1 MYKIYPLFVFAA
13 LILNHSSYVTA
24 AEEKLSVEDSS
35 TTELQLATATRK
47 GWVPPGFE
55 DLNEPQTMEVDV
67 WYGGYYLTSA
77 LARFT
82 FEELRFLTPQAITDQ
97 IPTLNDAER
106 MQSLLS
112 EGMPTNSGLVCRSE
126 FEIDCGALQAEDIGI
141 IFDRTNFR
149 ASLFIASEN
158 LSVADSQT
166 SRYLPDSSA
175 ALSAYSQSGLNF
187 SGNSDQT
194 LAFNLSNDTQIALA
208 ESRLV
213 LRSNWTDEEGFVFD
227 SLGLQREHRGK
238 KLSAGLIRSDSP
250 GFEFVNTEHFM
261 GVSLESSLTTRT
273 DLDQSN
279 GNDILLFLSSR
290 SLVEVYRDNRLLYSS
305 YYDVGNQ
312 LLDTSSLPS
321 GSYNIEIRTTDL
333 SGNTNIDTRFYSK
346 SARLAPTDQGLY
358 FFQAGSLVE
367 SGRGDLLPEQ
377 LNNFVRAGY
386 RKRLSA
392 SMGAGLALSATEDSR
407 LLELSVFK
415 QGQNFEFSSGL
426 AYEDDSTLGISA
438 ELRLNYEFIDLDLS
452 TRQIL
457 NSAQPSQSAAL
468 RQLADSQTEYR
479 ANLRFR
485 SKIGM
490 WNLFYRDSNREATS
504 NPLLAADIDLAIE
517 AVYVESFNRS
527 NRNYGMRWNYNG
539 MKFRGGQL
547 RASAELSRNNDA
559 TLFVLGLT
567 YNFGSRQRQYSIA
580 PRMTAGTDEDGNSYS
595 RLEGSSSTNWRMG
608 NAEQHRL
615 NLRAQR
621 QGQSIIEANYQN
633 TASSAAN
640 DITAR
645 YDFSAKQ
652 LSYNGS
658 LRSTIATTRTS
669 SAFGNSQNGQSAFL
683 INIDAAEDDSSEYE
697 VLVNGSPKGKTQPG
711 RTLLVPV
718 APYETYNVKLVSKG
732 ESLINLKE
740 NNFVKTVYP
749 GNVIALEWSAQTVKV
764 GYGRIL
770 DAAGQ
775 PFSNAVVSTS
785 GGISMSDQYGYFQ
798 LEVTEDTSSFDV
810 RRGDD
815 TCQVNFTQ
823 DNAQK
828 MVVPLGDLVCR

>member
-1 MYKIYPLFVFAA
+1 MHRIYPLLVLSA
-13 LILNHSSYVTA
+13 LILSHSSQVTA
-24 AEEKLSVEDSS
+24 AEEMLSFEESNAI
-35 TTELQLATATRK
+35 ELRLATAARED
-47 GWVPPGFE
+47 WVPPGFE

-82 FEELRFLTPQAITDQ
+82 FEELRFLTPQAITEQ

-106 MQSLLS
+106 MQNLLS
-112 EGMPTNSGLVCRSE
+112 EDLPTNSGLVCRSE
-126 FEIDCGALQAEDIGI
+126 FEIDCGALQSEDIGI

-158 LSVADSQT
+158 LSLADTQT
-166 SRYLPDSSA
+166 SKYLPDSSA
-175 ALSAYSQSGLNF
+175 ALSAYSQSALNF
-187 SGNSDQT
+187 SGNSDQA

-208 ESRLV
+208 ESRLM

-227 SLGLQREHRGK
+227 SLGLQREYRGK
-238 KLSAGLIRSDSP
+238 KVSAGLIRSDSP

-290 SLVEVYRDNRLLYSS
+290 SLVEVYRENRLLYSG

-346 SARLAPTDQGLY
+346 SARLAPTDQALY
-358 FFQAGSLVE
+358 FFQAGSRVE
-367 SGRGDLLPEQ
+367 SGRGALLPEK
-377 LNNFVRAGY
+377 LNKFVRAGY

-392 SMGAGLALSATEDSR
+392 SMGAGLALSTTKDSS

-426 AYEDDSTLGISA
+426 AYEDDSTLGVSA

-457 NSAQPSQSAAL
+457 NSAQPSQAAAL

-479 ANLRFR
+479 ANLRIR

-490 WNLFYRDSNREATS
+490 WNLFYRHSNREATFNS
-504 NPLLAADIDLAIE
+504 LLASDIDLAINSAE
-517 AVYVESFNRS
+517 VGSFNRS

-547 RASAELSRNNDA
+547 RTSAELSQNNDA
-559 TLFVLGLT
+559 TLFVLGFT
-567 YNFGSRQRQYSIA
+567 YNFGSRKRQHSIA
-580 PRMTAGTDEDGNSYS
+580 PRMTAGTDEDGYSYS
-595 RLEGSSSTNWRMG
+595 RLEGSSSTNWRIG
-608 NAEQHRL
+608 NEEQHRL
-615 NLRAQR
+615 NLRAQK
-621 QGQSIIEANYQN
+621 QGLSIIEANYQN
-633 TASSAAN
+633 TASSTAN

-645 YDFSAKQ
+645 YDLSANQ

-658 LRSTIATTRTS
+658 LRSTIATTRTG

-683 INIDAAEDDSSEYE
+683 INIDAAEDDTSEYE
-697 VLVNGSPKGKTQPG
+697 VLINGSPKGKTRPG

-718 APYETYNVKLVSKG
+718 APYETYNVKLVSKS

-749 GNVIALEWSAQTVKV
+749 GNVIALEWSAQAVKV

-770 DAAGQ
+770 DATGQ
-775 PFSNAVVSTS
+775 PFPNAVVSTV
-785 GGISMSDQYGYFQ
+785 GGISMSDQHGYFQ

-810 RRGDD
+810 RRGAN
-815 TCQVNFTQ
+815 TCKVNFTQ
-823 DNAQK
+823 DNAQR